1 MFNRIREYFRRRLKM
16 YKKEQI
22 IVGEVKAMEGPEV
35 RTGRRKSRQAI
46 IRKAKDEIIQDIIRS
61 HDLKEIRGL
70 TEEEY
75 TTLRF
80 NSKPLTMKYLQDLT
94 KRVWS

>member
-1 MFNRIREYFRRRLKM
+1 MFKQIQEFIRRKFKM
-16 YKKEQI
+16 YKKERI
-22 IVGEVKAMEGPEV
+22 IVEEVKAMEGPEV
-35 RTGRRKSRQAI
+35 RIGKRKSRQEAI
-46 IRKAKDEIIQDIIRS
+46 RNAKDEIIKDIIRS

-70 TEEEY
+70 TEQEY
-75 TTLRF
+75 NILRF